1 VNDIDILSGMIRH
14 GHAYEPVF
22 KEDGYGD
29 EGDDYEEGDGMD
41 DEKIDKDA
49 DEVAEEELIDVDT
62 GMSTKNKKRRKKK
75 GTGTRGP
82 KWNSLENM
90 CLADAWKLVSFCP
103 ITGSNQFGGKYYK
116 GIFHQFN
123 ERKSFSEY
131 ATIHM
136 IWSESVMSHHWN
148 LIKKSCNTFHGYYEK
163 VKNRAESSK
172 KMVDWVCIGIVFMY
186 TI

>member
-62 GMSTKNKKRRKKK
+62 GMSTKNKKPEEEEGHRHPRAKVELPREHVPRRRVEA
-75 GTGTRGP
+75 GQLLP
-82 KWNSLENM
+82 
-90 CLADAWKLVSFCP
+90 
-103 ITGSNQFGGKYYK
+103 
-116 GIFHQFN
+116 
-123 ERKSFSEY
+123 
-131 ATIHM
+131 
-136 IWSESVMSHHWN
+136 HHR
-148 LIKKSCNTFHGYYEK
+148 LQSIRQQVLQRHL
-163 VKNRAESSK
+163 SS
-172 KMVDWVCIGIVFMY
+172 IQ
-186 TI
+186 